1 MEIKILK
8 STSRQKPDCD
18 SVVPLQASLSIVKK
32 ISIMVHCRV
41 LQIEGVCVV
50 DYGYPIIT
58 QGNFMLTVILK
69 LMHTLREMLLI

>member
-1 MEIKILK
+1 MIQLF
-8 STSRQKPDCD
+8 RRNL
-18 SVVPLQASLSIVKK
+18 SVFVYCKKK

-58 QGNFMLTVILK
+58 QEFGIQA
-69 LMHTLREMLLI
+69 LLDI